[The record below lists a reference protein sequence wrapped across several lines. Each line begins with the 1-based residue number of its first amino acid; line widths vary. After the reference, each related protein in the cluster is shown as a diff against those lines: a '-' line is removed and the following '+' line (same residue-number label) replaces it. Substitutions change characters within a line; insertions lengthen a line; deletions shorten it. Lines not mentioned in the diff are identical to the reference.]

1 VPTTSLTA
9 HSTSSSHGELAEH
22 LRHAVARLHRKL
34 RQQDQSGLGPTVT
47 AALATVARQGDPTLG
62 ELAAFENVTPPT
74 MTAVVTKLEAL
85 GLVARHTDDQDRR
98 VIRVRLT
105 DAGRN
110 QLEDVR
116 TRRTAWLDRQLQ
128 LLTPGERA
136 TLADAAGLLARLAEI
151 GSGTS
156 AQTESD
162 PTVPGA
168 ASEPNAPGSVA
179 P

>member
-1 VPTTSLTA
+1 MPTTSLTA
-9 HSTSSSHGELAEH
+9 RSTEARSGELAEH

-116 TRRTAWLDRQLQ
+116 IRRTAWLDGQLQ
-128 LLTPGERA
+128 LLTPEERA
-136 TLADAAGLLARLAEI
+136 VLAEAADLLARLAEI
-151 GSGTS
+151 GSGSSGPTIS
-156 AQTESD
+156 DSSEPAAASD
-162 PTVPGA
+162 PST
-168 ASEPNAPGSVA
+168 SGSVA